1 MAEDPITPSAA
12 SINRIIALIKT
23 LMGEHGCPWDKK
35 QTPETVCRYLL
46 EEAHELVDAVVSKS
60 HDAICEETG
69 DVLFQIFFLID
80 LFTRQGAFGLDAV
93 VETNVAK
100 MVRRHPHVFGEDSAE
115 TPEKVSENWEKI
127 KREEK
132 KGAQRHDSIL
142 DSIPQ
147 GIPALLR
154 AAMVSE
160 RAAKTGF
167 DWDNLSDVM
176 RKSVEEWG
184 EFSQEIHSSDK
195 PVNDEKVAE
204 EFGDLLFTL
213 VNVAR
218 FARIHPELA
227 LVKSIQKFEN
237 RFKFM
242 ENAARQADLD
252 FKTLTF
258 AEMHRLWDEA
268 KSALG

>member
-1 MAEDPITPSAA
+1 MTHRAA
-12 SINRIIALIKT
+12 SINRLIDLIET

-46 EEAHELVDAVVSKS
+46 EEAHELVDAVVSKNR
-60 HDAICEETG
+60 DAIREETG
-69 DVLFQIFFLID
+69 DVLFQLFFLIY
-80 LFTRQGAFGLDAV
+80 LYQCQGAFGLNSV

-100 MVRRHPHVFGEDSAE
+100 MVRRHPHVFGEGSAE

-127 KREEK
+127 KQEEK
-132 KGAQRHDSIL
+132 GALSQRSIL

-147 GIPALLR
+147 GIPAILR

-167 DWDNLSDVM
+167 DWPDLHDVM
-176 RKSVEEWG
+176 NKAVEEWA

-195 PVNDEKVAE
+195 QVNDEKVAE

-218 FARIHPELA
+218 FAHIHPELA
-227 LVKSIQKFEN
+227 LVKSIQKFES

-242 ENAARQADLD
+242 EHAARQAKLD

-258 AEMHRLWDEA
+258 EEMHRLWDEA
-268 KSALG
+268 KNTLR